1 MMLNNYM
8 GKCCYWR
15 DVKWSQF
22 WRGEARALGFRVLQ
36 ISSTALV
43 SVSFLSFSY
52 WINLRYY
59 LSRYWKW
66 GVPILIVLLS
76 AKLYACH
83 QLKHYIISRQ
93 RFSGQFLN
101 VFSLKPILI
110 IYSILNLPV
119 KIPKKKRIA
128 HKCNKSNLFE
138 QITTCVV
145 LKLQFFVLSTSQVDE
160 LITNS
165 HKYTSNYRMVTL
177 EKNCRKSYE
186 NHYNEIRIWYWKHNF
201 EDFGGRS
208 IVDIAHKGIVNA
220 PCINIDSEFQKWGGK
235 RLKKTFSKIQFE
247 LSQSKQSGYNSCGH
261 DGWHPIP
268 PSATNSCAIALAHK
282 IIARR

>member
-1 MMLNNYM
+1 MIRENCFNFFNIMMLNNYM

-22 WRGEARALGFRVLQ
+22 WRGKARALGFRVLQ

-119 KIPKKKRIA
+119 KIPKRNGSRI
-128 HKCNKSNLFE
+128 
-138 QITTCVV
+138 
-145 LKLQFFVLSTSQVDE
+145 
-160 LITNS
+160 
-165 HKYTSNYRMVTL
+165 
-177 EKNCRKSYE
+177 
-186 NHYNEIRIWYWKHNF
+186 
-201 EDFGGRS
+201 
-208 IVDIAHKGIVNA
+208 
-220 PCINIDSEFQKWGGK
+220 
-235 RLKKTFSKIQFE
+235 
-247 LSQSKQSGYNSCGH
+247 
-261 DGWHPIP
+261 
-268 PSATNSCAIALAHK
+268 SATKVICSNKLRLALSLSFNFLCCQQVK
-282 IIARR
+282 